1 MGVEQK
7 IPNDVKVTFFYGFYC
22 LLTLSAWPG
31 RLGAIS
37 KKATFMVA
45 EQKFGRGAKMRRHE
59 TTRDDMTR
67 DDTRRH
73 ETKEYTKPR
82 LDEMTRA
89 RRDERDE
96 REEMSETSD
105 TRRATRGDTTRHQMT
120 QDDTR

>member
-1 MGVEQK
+1 
-7 IPNDVKVTFFYGFYC
+7 
-22 LLTLSAWPG
+22 
-31 RLGAIS
+31 
-37 KKATFMVA
+37 
-45 EQKFGRGAKMRRHE
+45 MRRHE
-59 TTRDDMTR
+59 TTR

-105 TRRATRGDTTRHQMT
+105 TRRATQGDTTQHDT
-120 QDDTR
+120 TPDDTR